1 MRLGLLKF
9 WGLIGVAVLVPIV
22 LYPSFSQGQEYPTQT
37 VQIIGC
43 WPPGGFTTILAPMVS
58 EEAKKYL
65 SKPVITVFKPGAAGT
80 IGAYY
85 VAKSPPDGYT
95 LLMGT
100 VGHIVVAP
108 FIQKLDYT
116 PQDFEIMGQ
125 IALNPFTFC
134 VRADAPWQNLKELV
148 AYAKKNPGVVTC
160 GNSGTYTAMHL
171 TAMRF
176 EQVAGIKLTHVPFK
190 GGADSMTNV
199 AGGHASMGIRVLGE
213 GEPLV
218 DAGKVRVLSILDSKR
233 CKFYPDVPT
242 TKEEGFAVEAGA
254 WAVLMAPKG
263 TPKRILTTWEN
274 IINQITHD
282 KSFIEKAD
290 KLKMN
295 IEFKSAEDFQ
305 KYYQE
310 KINEYGEMIKKMGLK
325 PS

>member
-1 MRLGLLKF
+1 
-9 WGLIGVAVLVPIV
+9 
-22 LYPSFSQGQEYPTQT
+22 
-37 VQIIGC
+37 
-43 WPPGGFTTILAPMVS
+43 MVS

-65 SKPVITVFKPGAAGT
+65 PKPVITVFKPGAAGT
-80 IGAYY
+80 IGAYH
-85 VAKSPPDGYT
+85 VAKAPPDGYT

-134 VRADAPWQNLKELV
+134 VRADAPWGNLKELV

-176 EQVAGIKLTHVPFK
+176 EQAAGIKLTHVPFK
-190 GGADSMTNV
+190 GGADCMTNV

-218 DAGKVRVLSILDSKR
+218 EAGKVRVLSVFDSKR

-242 TKEEGFAVEAGA
+242 TKEEGFDVEAGA

-263 TPKRILTTWEN
+263 TPKRILATWEN
-274 IINQITHD
+274 IVKQITHD
-282 KSFIEKAD
+282 KAFIEKAD

-295 IEFKSAEDFQ
+295 IEFKSAVDFQ
-305 KYYQE
+305 K
-310 KINEYGEMIKKMGLK
+310 
-325 PS
+325 